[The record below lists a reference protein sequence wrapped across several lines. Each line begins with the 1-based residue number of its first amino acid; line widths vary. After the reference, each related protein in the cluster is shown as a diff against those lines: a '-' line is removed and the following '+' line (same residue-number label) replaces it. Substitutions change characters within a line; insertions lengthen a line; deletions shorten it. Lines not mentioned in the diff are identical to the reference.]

1 MVLPL
6 SSTDRPIQKPQAD
19 IIALRIAPASIP
31 ILSAYTGKVQ
41 RLCAAAKTRGFPAS
55 LFSACGVLT
64 PALRSSTPLA
74 CSRCLF
80 HPAPLYSTPAFLFR
94 NLPDQQYHPLL
105 SSPTNRPG
113 RRSEAVFTMFC
124 NAFFFVPGAL
134 AREGQCSSCGTV
146 RNIAFVE
153 GQRLCHGV
161 HLCLCLRL
169 ESQPFSLAFLL
180 DTLAPPP
187 LSWIFSAMDHA
198 APGLGRRW

>member
-1 MVLPL
+1 
-6 SSTDRPIQKPQAD
+6 
-19 IIALRIAPASIP
+19 
-31 ILSAYTGKVQ
+31 
-41 RLCAAAKTRGFPAS
+41 
-55 LFSACGVLT
+55 
-64 PALRSSTPLA
+64 
-74 CSRCLF
+74 
-80 HPAPLYSTPAFLFR
+80 
-94 NLPDQQYHPLL
+94 
-105 SSPTNRPG
+105 
-113 RRSEAVFTMFC
+113 MFC

-198 APGLGRRW
+198 APGLGRRWELCQ